1 MGIALGILIVLY
13 LFLLYAFCKS
23 ASDADDEM
31 EEMMIE
37 RKNKKKGT
45 KK

>member
-13 LFLLYAFCKS
+13 LLFLYAFCKS

-31 EEMMIE
+31 ERMMVE
-37 RKNKKKGT
+37 SKNKKKGA